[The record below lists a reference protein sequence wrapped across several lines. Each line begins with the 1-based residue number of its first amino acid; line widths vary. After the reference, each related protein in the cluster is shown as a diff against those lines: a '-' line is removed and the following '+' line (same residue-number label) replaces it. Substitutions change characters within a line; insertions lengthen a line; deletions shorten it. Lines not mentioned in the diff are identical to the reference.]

1 MAGEEGRKLK
11 DVVLKNLKD
20 FVAEHFVTES
30 GAPLILADYQEQF
43 IRDVLMEKSQS
54 GKYVFLACTRVGKT
68 EAAACLGTLVAI
80 LNDGE
85 EVTIV
90 APLHSQAERMF
101 KRIRNYFMSNKALYS
116 LLDLTRGFRRDE
128 INLVNAS
135 TLRCLSAGNP
145 ESLLSFG
152 ATTLIV
158 DEAGSIPVD
167 VMKTRVLR
175 MLAGAPARGSKPRL
189 ILLGTPHVGNFLYE
203 AWSSDD
209 FLKYKVGWKEGVA
222 AGILSKDEVEYAR
235 KVMSDELF
243 RCWFEAE
250 FLAMSEGALFNLKD
264 VMLCMA
270 GKVSK
275 KPEPGYDYYAGLDI
289 ARFGDDET
297 ALVIC
302 GIPIGATVEEQP
314 IELVWYKTRGKRSIS
329 DTVGWVLD
337 VCKEWNV
344 KSIAIDEVGLGAGA
358 VDFLREKLGDIVYPV
373 SMAGNERRDVYSTLQ
388 QLIENKQ
395 IVLPKDDELLMRQF
409 SSFKAEYASDGR
421 ILIKKTRGMRDDV
434 VDALALCCYMMKRK
448 RGVEGVIEYVGDVI
462 RL

>member
-1 MAGEEGRKLK
+1 MK
-11 DVVLKNLKD
+11 DVVLANLKE
-20 FVAEHFVTES
+20 FVAAHFVTES
-30 GAPLILADYQEQF
+30 GSVLNLADYQERF
-43 IRDVLMEKSQS
+43 IRDVLTDKSPV
-54 GKYVFLACTRVGKT
+54 GKYVFCACTRIGKT
-68 EAAACLGTLVAI
+68 ESAACLGTLLAI

-90 APLHSQAERMF
+90 APLHSQSERMF
-101 KRIRNYFMSNKALYS
+101 KRIRNYFMSNKSLYS

-203 AWSSDD
+203 AWNSDD
-209 FLKYKVGWKEGVA
+209 FLKYKVGWKDGVE

-235 KVMSDELF
+235 KVMSEELF
-243 RCWFEAE
+243 KCWFEAE
-250 FLAMSEGALFNLKD
+250 FLSMSGGGLFNLRD
-264 VMLCMA
+264 VVLCMA
-270 GKVSK
+270 GKMSR
-275 KPEPGYDYYAGLDI
+275 KPEAGYDYYAGLDI

-302 GIPIGATVEEQP
+302 GIPVGANVEEQP
-314 IELVWYKTRGKRSIS
+314 IEMVWYKTRGKRAIS

-337 VCKEWNV
+337 VCKDWNV
-344 KSIAIDEVGLGAGA
+344 RSIAVDEVGLGAGA

-373 SMAGNERRDVYSTLQ
+373 SMVGNERRDVYSTLQ

-395 IVLPKDDELLMRQF
+395 IVLPKDDEMLMRQF

-434 VDALALCCYMMKRK
+434 VDALALCCFMMKRK
-448 RGVEGVIEYVGDVI
+448 RGVEGTVEYVGDVI